1 MCPAIFGKL
10 LSEHKMTKRHD
21 RKLSI
26 AIPVSIVSD
35 IPHLREK
42 TLEIGL
48 IARAAAI
55 FRVNE
60 IVVLSDK
67 ADASQ
72 KRDKNLIV
80 TLLSYVETP
89 QYLRKRLF
97 KIKPEL
103 RYAGILPPLR
113 TPHHPLEKRA
123 RKLKMGEYREGAVV
137 SVTEAGSLVDIGV
150 ERPLLI
156 ADRKLS
162 MNRRVTVKV
171 TKTGKHPEVALAKLG
186 EIKSYWGYTVNASK
200 SSFGQ
205 LTKTN
210 HYDLVIATS
219 KLGTPFAEITDVLA
233 ERWKKSGKILVAFG
247 APSQG
252 LQEIVAQDNLS
263 LDKVADF
270 TVNTI
275 PCQGTETV
283 RTEEAVYATLALLN
297 TMDN

>member
-1 MCPAIFGKL
+1 
-10 LSEHKMTKRHD
+10 MTKRRD

-48 IARAAAI
+48 VARAAAI

-60 IVVLSDK
+60 IVVFPDNVGE
-67 ADASQ
+67 SQ
-72 KRDKNLIV
+72 KRDMNLIV

-103 RYAGILPPLR
+103 QYAGILPPLR
-113 TPHHPLEKRA
+113 TPHHPLERRA
-123 RKLKMGEYREGAVV
+123 RNLKMGEYREGAVV
-137 SVTEAGSLVDIGV
+137 SVNEAGSLVDVGV
-150 ERPLLI
+150 ERPLPIL
-156 ADRKLS
+156 DTKLPV
-162 MNRRVTVKV
+162 NRRVTVKV
-171 TKTGKHPEVALAKLG
+171 TKTGKHPEVALAKLA
-186 EIKSYWGYTVNASK
+186 EIKSYWGYTVKASK
-200 SSFGQ
+200 DSFGQ
-205 LTKTN
+205 LTKTH

-219 KLGTPFAEITDVLA
+219 KMGTPLAQVDYELA

-247 APSQG
+247 APTQG
-252 LQEIVAQDNLS
+252 LQEIVAQENLT
-263 LDKVADF
+263 LDRVADF

-275 PCQGTETV
+275 PDQGTETV
-283 RTEEAVYATLALLN
+283 RTEEALYSTLALLN
-297 TMDN
+297 TLGD